1 MKVKIKRSGIIF
13 TVVTILLGVAA
24 ANTGNNLLYI
34 VVSSMLS
41 TMLMS
46 GIFSI
51 LNLKGIKVVLL
62 PPAEIY
68 ARRKIA
74 FRLLLEKEGL
84 FPSFMLRVSS
94 SIDEVFFLIVDK
106 RGAEGTINFV
116 FANRGIV
123 EEVCLFISSEFPLNL
138 FVRSFEMKVK
148 VNITVFPEP
157 LKTPLPI
164 EMSNYEK
171 EGGMPYKSTVKGYE
185 ELKDIRE
192 YNGEPLKL
200 VHWKLSAK
208 KGSLMVK
215 EMVMEEKNPVV
226 LDLDKVEGNTE
237 EKLSKLTYLII
248 ELLDMGYAVGL
259 VLREKEIPPDRGN
272 LHKFRM
278 LRELALY

>member
-272 LHKFRM
+272 LHKLRM